1 VSISQISRGH
11 LSDTVAPVKR
21 SLHKPGTSQIPSTVR
36 HCGSGI
42 RSGSCNLGFYRTL
55 CVHLTSQLIIMP
67 SSVLSS
73 ASSSADALI
82 GGRVVL
88 ATKHQYEGKIK
99 AIQHFYTQ
107 QHIDFHLPVQLHEI
121 RAFFGWLID
130 TKHTDKPL
138 AFSSVRSY
146 KSALV
151 WYYKEHKLIIQPD
164 VDQELETLLTGYKR
178 RVSDF
183 KLDGK
188 MPVFEGKYHLTFDG
202 YRVLAARLMQSEPF
216 NQMLFGW
223 PYLILQWNLI
233 ARTATISSM
242 MMEHIGWEADALLIT
257 TPKHKGD
264 QEGVKCF
271 ARHLYANPSTPA
283 ICPVLALAILVFVRS
298 LRHDPASNSSA
309 DSSPNF
315 RVFDGSSNCARFSEV
330 LLRTITAVP
339 TSDVHLLGGERK
351 QLGTHSVRKGAAS
364 YCAGMMN
371 GPSTVQ
377 VFLRAGW
384 SLGNVQ
390 DRYLFA
396 GAGGDQLTG
405 RVLSGLP
412 FNDPAFASLPPHFD
426 QEGLRLISWD
436 SILPLHSRL
445 PHTFKQALPYL
456 LASICYHEEWLRST
470 LPPHHPLFSTH
481 LFASGTVQS
490 LQRHILAGCNRC
502 PVSGMMATGIPP
514 HLVMSNGLTD
524 VVKQTQLLKEELL
537 SRCAELPAELTN
549 TMLSKFSINGAI
561 PLTVDDMRAMLNSVV
576 AQMRAELREVHAVEM
591 LASASTAPI
600 DPSVDPR
607 FQLWSW
613 GGRLHMVPQ
622 GWVYPSTN
630 IKDTWNLWHFGHLA
644 DKIRPLRCLKKFDLV
659 GAAQITLWA
668 KTSGV
673 MKAISQVIFD
683 MKLVEAVEDVL
694 KLAAADSSAFFDRA
708 IVQLMEQVRSRSTQE
723 RGRWMEMSVPTLYAL
738 VLKTR
743 KRRREDEEAEVAV

>member
-1 VSISQISRGH
+1 
-11 LSDTVAPVKR
+11 
-21 SLHKPGTSQIPSTVR
+21 
-36 HCGSGI
+36 
-42 RSGSCNLGFYRTL
+42 
-55 CVHLTSQLIIMP
+55 
-67 SSVLSS
+67 LSS

-82 GGRVVL
+82 GGRVVM
-88 ATKHQYEGKIK
+88 ATKQQYEGKIR
-99 AIQHFYTQ
+99 AIQHFYAQ
-107 QHIDFHLPVQLHEI
+107 QDIEFKLPLQLHEI

-130 TKHTDKPL
+130 GKQKDKPL

-151 WYYKEHKLIIQPD
+151 WYYKEHKFIIQPD
-164 VDQELETLLTGYKR
+164 VDQELEKLLNGYKR

-188 MPVFEGKYHLTFDG
+188 MPVFEGKYHLTFEG
-202 YRVLAARLMQSEPF
+202 FRVLAARLMESEPF

-223 PYLILQWNLI
+223 PFLILQWNLI
-233 ARTATISSM
+233 ARTATVSSM

-271 ARHLYANPSTPA
+271 ARHLYANPCTPA

-298 LRHDPASNSSA
+298 LRHDPAASSTA

-315 RVFDGSSNCARFSEV
+315 RVFDGPSNCARFSDV
-330 LLRTITAVP
+330 LLRIIAAVP
-339 TSDVHLLGGERK
+339 VSEVHMLGGEKK

-364 YCAGMMN
+364 YCAGMVN

-377 VFLRAGW
+377 IFLRAGW

-412 FNDPAFASLPPHFD
+412 FNDPTFASLPPHFD
-426 QEGLRLISWD
+426 QEGLRLISWE

-456 LASICYHEEWLRST
+456 LASICYHEAWLRST
-470 LPPHHPLFSTH
+470 LPAHHPLFSTH

-490 LQRHILAGCNRC
+490 LQRHLLAGCNRC
-502 PVSGMMATGIPP
+502 PVTGMLATGIPP

-524 VVKQTQLLKEELL
+524 VVKQTQLLKAELL
-537 SRCAELPAELTN
+537 SRCADLPAELTN
-549 TMLSKFSINGAI
+549 AMLSKFSVNGAI
-561 PLTVDDMRAMLNSVV
+561 PLTVDDMKAMLSSAV
-576 AQMRAELREVHAVEM
+576 AQMRTELREVHAVQT
-591 LASASTAPI
+591 LVSVSTAPI
-600 DPSVDPR
+600 DSSIDPR

-613 GGRLHMVPQ
+613 GGRFHMVPE
-622 GWVYPSTN
+622 GWVFPSTS
-630 IKDTWNLWHFGHLA
+630 IKDTWNLWYFGHHA
-644 DKIRPLRCLKKFDLV
+644 ERIRPLRCLKKFDLV
-659 GAAQITLWA
+659 GNAQTTLWS

-673 MKAISQVIFD
+673 MKAIAQVMVD
-683 MKLVEAVEDVL
+683 MKLVGAMEDVQT
-694 KLAAADSSAFFDRA
+694 LAATDSSAFFDRA
-708 IVQLMEQVRSRSTQE
+708 VVQLMEQVRSGSTQG
-723 RGRWMEMSVPTLYAL
+723 RGRWMEMSVPTLYAH
-738 VLKTR
+738 VHKAR
-743 KRRREDEEAEVAV
+743 KRRREDDEAGATGVAV